1 MNHQGFS
8 EVPIECCLLTGW
20 LTGIVLRTCIQ
31 ENSVKRKSSDQHFY
45 TNVWFNSDANNNGD
59 TKFISIL
66 MSIKIDWL
74 KVFDFH
80 VTSSEEEALYVRSSQ
95 NSVCTGA
102 KQIHRINPQR
112 TGNNSHSRTHCRC
125 LQIGASRVSAGPCG
139 KKDSVHF
146 LHSSLVFIP
155 RRSW

>member
-1 MNHQGFS
+1 MNHQDFS
-8 EVPIECCLLTGW
+8 EVPIEWCLLTGW
-20 LTGIVLRTCIQ
+20 LTGIVLRTHIQ
-31 ENSVKRKSSDQHFY
+31 ENSVKRKSSDQHFC
-45 TNVWFNSDANNNGD
+45 TNDWFNSDANNNGD
-59 TKFISIL
+59 MKFISIL

-80 VTSSEEEALYVRSSQ
+80 ATSSEEESLYGRSSQ
-95 NSVCTGA
+95 YSVCTGA

-112 TGNNSHSRTHCRC
+112 TGNNSHSRTPCRC
-125 LQIGASRVSAGPCG
+125 LQIGASRVLAGPCG

-155 RRSW
+155 RRGW